1 LAELEGQPHQK
12 LATTLALT
20 VGQDAFLARLVGHDS
35 LASEEVDM
43 RSVPKMVL
51 MSVSVAV
58 PAMLFTPLAN
68 LHLPAFAQGGPCAAD
83 VQKLC
88 QGVPRGRDNIMR
100 CLKEHLS
107 QLSAGCQERIQA
119 AELGH
124 ACQSE
129 VQQLCQNVKRSGSRA
144 LECLQ
149 DHESQLSDACK
160 AELSQARSRRR
171 PSR

>member
-1 LAELEGQPHQK
+1 LAELEGQPQQK
-12 LATTLALT
+12 LATALALT
-20 VGQDAFLARLVGHDS
+20 VGQEAFLARLVGHDS

-43 RSVPKMVL
+43 QSGPKMVL
-51 MSVSVAV
+51 MSVIVAV

-88 QGVPRGRDNIMR
+88 QGVPPGRDNIMR
-100 CLKEHLS
+100 CLQEHQS
-107 QLSAGCQERIQA
+107 QLSAGCQERIQT
-119 AELGH
+119 AEL
-124 ACQSE
+124 AQTCQSE
-129 VQQLCQNVKRSGSRA
+129 VQQLCRNVKRNGGRV

-149 DHESQLSDACK
+149 EHESQLSDACK
-160 AELSQARSRRR
+160 AELSQARSRPR

>member
-1 LAELEGQPHQK
+1 
-12 LATTLALT
+12 
-20 VGQDAFLARLVGHDS
+20 
-35 LASEEVDM
+35 M
-43 RSVPKMVL
+43 RSGPKMVL
-51 MSVSVAV
+51 ISVIVAV

-100 CLKEHLS
+100 CLREHQS

-119 AELGH
+119 AELAQ

-129 VQQLCQNVKRSGSRA
+129 VQQLCQNVKRSGGRV
-144 LECLQ
+144 LQCLQ
-149 DHESQLSDACK
+149 EHESQLSDACK
-160 AELSQARSRRR
+160 AELSQARSMQR